1 MQVTYLIVTK
11 KPPTFALHVSHTHV
25 VGGNPS
31 DSSMLLPTVR
41 IAVDL
46 DYSVTSVLYADDL
59 FGGRLV
65 EPDEFTTFQECRGG
79 VVVINATNFEL
90 DHDELRQVRK
100 IIQRKVRHNTKRS
113 FKKKKSSQEL
123 RTDDT
128 KTRKANQAKA
138 NQAKANQAKA
148 NQAKGFKP
156 LKSSNKSKKPTTQAN
171 KIVDK

>member
-31 DSSMLLPTVR
+31 DSAMLLPAVR

-65 EPDEFTTFQECRGG
+65 EPDDFTTFQECRGG
-79 VVVINATNFEL
+79 VVVVNATNFEL

-100 IIQRKVRHNTKRS
+100 MVQRKVRRNTKRS

-123 RTDDT
+123 HTKDT
-128 KTRKANQAKA
+128 KTK
-138 NQAKANQAKA
+138 KANQAKA

-156 LKSSNKSKKPTTQAN
+156 SKSSKKSKKPTTQAN
-171 KIVDK
+171 KNVDK

>member
-11 KPPTFALHVSHTHV
+11 KPPTFALRVSHTHV

-31 DSSMLLPTVR
+31 DSAMLLPAVR

-65 EPDEFTTFQECRGG
+65 EPDDFTTFQECRGG
-79 VVVINATNFEL
+79 VVVVNATNFEL

-123 RTDDT
+123 HT
-128 KTRKANQAKA
+128 KTKKA

-156 LKSSNKSKKPTTQAN
+156 SKSSKKSKKPTTQAN

>member
-11 KPPTFALHVSHTHV
+11 KPPTFTLHVSHTHV

-31 DSSMLLPTVR
+31 DSAMLLPAVR

-59 FGGRLV
+59 IGGRLV
-65 EPDEFTTFQECRGG
+65 EPDDFTTFQECRGG
-79 VVVINATNFEL
+79 VVVVNATNFEL

-113 FKKKKSSQEL
+113 FKKKSSQEQH
-123 RTDDT
+123 T
-128 KTRKANQAKA
+128 KTKKANQAKR
-138 NQAKANQAKA
+138 
-148 NQAKGFKP
+148 FKP
-156 LKSSNKSKKPTTQAN
+156 SKSSKEYKKRQATQPKGSTTHGL
-171 KIVDK
+171 VDK

>member
-31 DSSMLLPTVR
+31 DSAMLLPAVR

-65 EPDEFTTFQECRGG
+65 EPDDFTTFQECRGG
-79 VVVINATNFEL
+79 VVVVNATNFEL

-123 RTDDT
+123 HTKDT
-128 KTRKANQAKA
+128 KTRKA

-156 LKSSNKSKKPTTQAN
+156 LKSSTKSKKPTTQAN